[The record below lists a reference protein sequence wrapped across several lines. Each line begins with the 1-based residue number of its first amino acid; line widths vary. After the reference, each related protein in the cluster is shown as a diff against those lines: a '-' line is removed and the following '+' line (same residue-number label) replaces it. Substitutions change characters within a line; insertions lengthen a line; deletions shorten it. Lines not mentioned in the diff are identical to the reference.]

1 MTRHVWRCSVA
12 KLCPALWNSMD
23 WSMPGFPVHHQLS
36 EFAQTHVHWVA
47 DAIQPP
53 HPLSPSSP
61 LALNLSQR
69 QSLFQ
74 WVSPSYQVAKV
85 LELQLSPSNEYS
97 GMISFWIDWFDL
109 LPLQESLKI
118 QLLENPTVH
127 LWQGKN
133 ETGIWYL
140 YLMKITFTLWT
151 T

>member
-12 KLCPALWNSMD
+12 KLCPTLWNSMD
-23 WSMPGFPVHHQLS
+23 RSMPGFPVHHQLS

-53 HPLSPSSP
+53 HPLSPPSP
-61 LALNLSQR
+61 LAVNLSQR

-97 GMISFWIDWFDL
+97 GLISFRIDWFDL

-133 ETGIWYL
+133 EIGTWYL
-140 YLMKITFTLWT
+140 YIMKITFTLWT